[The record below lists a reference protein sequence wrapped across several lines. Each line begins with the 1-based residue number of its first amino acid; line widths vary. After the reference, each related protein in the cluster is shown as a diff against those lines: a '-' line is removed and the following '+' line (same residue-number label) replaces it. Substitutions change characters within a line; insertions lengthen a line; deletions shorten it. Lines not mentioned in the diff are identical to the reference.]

1 MVKVRVEENQ
11 RQAVIS
17 MADVF
22 RGSIVDVGT
31 DSLIIEM
38 TGKQDKLDAF
48 IRLLGGYEILELART
63 GITSLSR
70 GSDDVRYL

>member
-1 MVKVRVEENQ
+1 MLLMQQHKNQALVREICIEKM
-11 RQAVIS
+11 RDAVI
-17 MADVF
+17 ADLKKTVP
-22 RGSIVDVGT
+22 
-31 DSLIIEM
+31 
-38 TGKQDKLDAF
+38 QDKLDAF